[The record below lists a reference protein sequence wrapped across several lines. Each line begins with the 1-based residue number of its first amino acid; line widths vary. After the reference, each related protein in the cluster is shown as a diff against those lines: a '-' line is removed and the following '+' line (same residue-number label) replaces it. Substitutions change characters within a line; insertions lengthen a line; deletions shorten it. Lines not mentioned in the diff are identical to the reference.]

1 MVTTTG
7 LQFRV
12 YTNLASSELL
22 FQGSVVEYGPITP
35 AGFALLAV
43 VACPVPLVDLQLPLT
58 GTQRNLIVTLTD
70 TLEEPLMKL

>member
-22 FQGSVVEYGPITP
+22 FQGSVGEYGPITP

-58 GTQRNLIVTLTD
+58 GTLK
-70 TLEEPLMKL
+70 EPYLLNPKSSKET